1 MTRVA
6 SLYVPGT
13 FAVRTATT
21 AGQRVHGGG
30 RRPGPQAAL
39 DVAALEEFNAGTA
52 RAVAENARRPH
63 RERAREAIQRG
74 MEKREAR

>member
-21 AGQRVHGGG
+21 AGQR
-30 RRPGPQAAL
+30 
-39 DVAALEEFNAGTA
+39 
-52 RAVAENARRPH
+52 
-63 RERAREAIQRG
+63 G
-74 MEKREAR
+74 MEKREAGR